1 MNKHNRL
8 FYTFVSIL
16 IFSMLIFSMQSAIAQ
31 CNAKSIMK
39 ACKPNVQKPY
49 KYDSYVISELK
60 FDKKPKIVEVVFTAF
75 EGQKYKLIF
84 CTNGFEEPVK
94 LNIYNKNKTTKT
106 GRKKLY
112 DNEQGIDN
120 NFWTFEPPKSGN
132 YFIDYEVP
140 VSLDGK
146 PKSGCVILLIGYIE
160 VKDK

>member
-1 MNKHNRL
+1 MNHNKL
-8 FYTFVSIL
+8 SLHKIISVVLIGIL
-16 IFSMLIFSMQSAIAQ
+16 VFCANQGFAQ
-31 CNAKSIMK
+31 CNAKQIMK
-39 ACKPNVQKPY
+39 ACKPNVKAPY

-84 CTNGFEEPVK
+84 CTNGFEEQVK
-94 LNIYNKNKTTKT
+94 LDIYNKNKNVKN

-112 DNEQGIDN
+112 DNSQGIDN

-140 VSLDGK
+140 ASADGTVK
-146 PKSGCVILLIGYIE
+146 TGCIVLLISYVAE
-160 VKDK
+160 K

>member
-1 MNKHNRL
+1 MNKIYFFSFRSKII
-8 FYTFVSIL
+8 SIL
-16 IFSMLIFSMQSAIAQ
+16 FSSMLIFSVHSMAQ
-31 CNAKSIMK
+31 CNAKSVMK

-60 FDKKPKIVEVVFTAF
+60 FDKKPKVVEVVFTAF
-75 EGQKYKLIF
+75 EGQKYRLIF

-94 LNIYNKNKTTKT
+94 LNIYNKNKSIKQ

-112 DNEQGIDN
+112 DNEEGIDN

-140 VSLDGK
+140 VSNDGK
-146 PKSGCVILLIGYIE
+146 PKIGCVILLIGYIQQ
-160 VKDK
+160 K

>member
-1 MNKHNRL
+1 MSRNKLLVFIL
-8 FYTFVSIL
+8 FGVVFLFHASQG
-16 IFSMLIFSMQSAIAQ
+16 FAQ
-31 CNAKSIMK
+31 CNAKQIMK
-39 ACKPNVQKPY
+39 ACKPNVKAPY

-60 FDKKPKIVEVVFTAF
+60 FEKKPKIVEVVFTAF

-94 LNIYNKNKTTKT
+94 LDIYNKNKNVKN

-112 DNEQGIDN
+112 DNSQGIDN

-140 VSLDGK
+140 ASADGT
-146 PKSGCVILLIGYIE
+146 PKTGCIVLLISYVSE
-160 VKDK
+160 K

>member
-1 MNKHNRL
+1 MNKKYQS

-16 IFSMLIFSMQSAIAQ
+16 FSSMLIFSTHLSFSQ

-39 ACKPNVQKPY
+39 ACRGNVQKPY

-94 LNIYNKNKTTKT
+94 LDIYNKSKAIKQ
-106 GRKKLY
+106 GRKKLF
-112 DNEQGIDN
+112 DNAQGIDN

-132 YFIDYEVP
+132 YYIDYEVP
-140 VSLDGK
+140 ASLDGK
-146 PKSGCVILLIGYIE
+146 PKTGCVILLIGYIDL
-160 VKDK
+160 K

>member
-1 MNKHNRL
+1 MNKIYFL
-8 FYTFVSIL
+8 SSKPGIISIL
-16 IFSMLIFSMQSAIAQ
+16 FIGMLIFSTQSMAQ
-31 CNAKSIMK
+31 CNAKAIMK
-39 ACKPNVQKPY
+39 ACKGNVQKPY

-84 CTNGFEEPVK
+84 CTNNFEEPVK
-94 LNIYNKNKTTKT
+94 LNIYNKSKAIKQ

-132 YFIDYEVP
+132 YYIDYEVP
-140 VSLDGK
+140 ASSDGK
-146 PKSGCVILLIGYIE
+146 PKTGCVILLIGYVQE
-160 VKDK
+160 K

>member
-1 MNKHNRL
+1 
-8 FYTFVSIL
+8 
-16 IFSMLIFSMQSAIAQ
+16 
-31 CNAKSIMK
+31 MK

-84 CTNGFEEPVK
+84 CTNGFEEAVK
-94 LNIYNKNKTTKT
+94 LNIYNKSKAIKQ

-120 NFWTFEPPKSGN
+120 NFWTFEQPISYYHFLTKALGWTN
-132 YFIDYEVP
+132 LGIYTA
-140 VSLDGK
+140 G
-146 PKSGCVILLIGYIE
+146 GCVGCESKRYIDE
-160 VKDK
+160 KHLQAAYERGLSLV

>member
-1 MNKHNRL
+1 MNKKL
-8 FYTFVSIL
+8 LVCKIACILLVSIFAFL
-16 IFSMLIFSMQSAIAQ
+16 PKSNWAQS
-31 CNAKSIMK
+31 CNAMQIMK
-39 ACKPNVQKPY
+39 ACKPNVKAPY

-94 LNIYNKNKTTKT
+94 LDIYNKNKSVKKD
-106 GRKKLY
+106 RKKLY
-112 DNEQGIDN
+112 DNSQGIDN

-140 VSLDGK
+140 ASADGT
-146 PKSGCVILLIGYIE
+146 PKTGCIVLLISYVSE
-160 VKDK
+160 K

>member
-1 MNKHNRL
+1 MNKNYLSFYL
-8 FYTFVSIL
+8 FISIL
-16 IFSMLIFSMQSAIAQ
+16 IFSMLIFSADRSVAQ

-49 KYDSYVISELK
+49 RYDSYVISELK

-94 LNIYNKNKTTKT
+94 LDIYNKSKAIKKD
-106 GRKKLY
+106 RKKVY
-112 DNEQGIDN
+112 DNSQGIDN

-132 YFIDYEVP
+132 YYIDYEVP
-140 VSLDGK
+140 ASIDGK
-146 PKSGCVILLIGYIE
+146 PKTGCVILLIGYLE
-160 VKDK
+160 VK

>member
-1 MNKHNRL
+1 MNNKL
-8 FYTFVSIL
+8 FVHTIASIL
-16 IFSMLIFSMQSAIAQ
+16 LVGILALSTKNGFAQ
-31 CNAKSIMK
+31 CNAKQIMK
-39 ACKPNVQKPY
+39 GCKPNVHAPY

-94 LNIYNKNKTTKT
+94 LDIYNKNKATKT
-106 GRKKLY
+106 NRKKVY
-112 DNEQGIDN
+112 DNSQGIDN

-140 VSLDGK
+140 ASADGT
-146 PKSGCVILLIGYIE
+146 PKSGCIVLLISYVE
-160 VKDK
+160 DKK

>member
-1 MNKHNRL
+1 MNK
-8 FYTFVSIL
+8 FYFSSSKSGIISIL
-16 IFSMLIFSMQSAIAQ
+16 FFGMLIFSLPVFAQ

-84 CTNGFEEPVK
+84 CTNGFEEAVK
-94 LNIYNKNKTTKT
+94 LNIYNKSKAIKQ

-132 YFIDYEVP
+132 YYIDYEVP
-140 VSLDGK
+140 VSSDGK
-146 PKSGCVILLIGYIE
+146 PKIGCIILLIGYVQE
-160 VKDK
+160 K